1 MEGGARGPGRPHTG
15 PAGPSV
21 PSQTAASLSTSDQLA
36 GRQPGVTWAVTLLPD
51 FPSPAP
57 AGLPVTSPGSSALGS
72 AAAPV
77 TPPEATCPA
86 PSGPT
91 KGSTSSLP
99 LVTIRRRA
107 GLPPGGQGPR
117 VCPWHLPS
125 DASMCSRP
133 GVGSV
138 NRKLTVTWRERLV
151 LRAWGDLVRS
161 SQGTR
166 GWPRP
171 VRRQK
176 QRWGLSGPVR
186 ATRLWVPK
194 PGQRIGRRE
203 AGLWVAGRESRSPGR
218 GPSSISSRRWPRS
231 LWAAGG
237 VRVLSRQGFVTWWRV
252 SWAPCG
258 GVRAARCPRG
268 SPGVHVHDRVHCVC
282 WRVSACVCV

>member
-1 MEGGARGPGRPHTG
+1 
-15 PAGPSV
+15 
-21 PSQTAASLSTSDQLA
+21 
-36 GRQPGVTWAVTLLPD
+36 
-51 FPSPAP
+51 
-57 AGLPVTSPGSSALGS
+57 
-72 AAAPV
+72 
-77 TPPEATCPA
+77 
-86 PSGPT
+86 
-91 KGSTSSLP
+91 
-99 LVTIRRRA
+99 
-107 GLPPGGQGPR
+107 
-117 VCPWHLPS
+117 
-125 DASMCSRP
+125 MCSRP

-176 QRWGLSGPVR
+176 WRWGLSSPVR

-194 PGQRIGRRE
+194 PGQRIGRRG

-218 GPSSISSRRWPRS
+218 GPSSVSSRRWPRS

-237 VRVLSRQGFVTWWRV
+237 VRVLSRQGFVTWWRM

-258 GVRAARCPRG
+258 GVRAAHCPRRSQDTARQG
-268 SPGVHVHDRVHCVC
+268 PRGPRVRPCALRVLACVCMCQRVSACVWRAPLHVSGVH
-282 WRVSACVCV
+282 VSACVCVCQRVSACACVSVCVCLRVSV